1 MFRGFLS
8 FEKGFLLLA
17 TTRGLLFRQ
26 LQRCRGMDIDKLANK
41 YFLHN
46 WKRSSYGKTPL
57 PFFETAK
64 KSFGKK
70 FGGRE
75 KNIRIWQDSKS
86 DRCRKRDLT
95 FKVEERI
102 KTTLLGIRQ
111 EIF

>member
-1 MFRGFLS
+1 
-8 FEKGFLLLA
+8 
-17 TTRGLLFRQ
+17 
-26 LQRCRGMDIDKLANK
+26 MDIDKLANK

-86 DRCRKRDLT
+86 DRCRKRDRT